1 MMDVADATSIISF
14 PTRHTSDNA
23 HFLNHFRNAIALAL
37 QTRGRV
43 TLGFRSAHTPYS
55 ALLLPSSEAL
65 RGPAAH

>member
-1 MMDVADATSIISF
+1 MDVANATSILSNK
-14 PTRHTSDNA
+14 TWLYSDNA